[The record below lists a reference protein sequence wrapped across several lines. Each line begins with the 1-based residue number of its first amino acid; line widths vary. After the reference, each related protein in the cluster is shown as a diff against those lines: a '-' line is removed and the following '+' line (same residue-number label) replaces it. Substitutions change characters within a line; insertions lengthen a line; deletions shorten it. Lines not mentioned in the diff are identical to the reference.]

1 MDYPRCAE
9 NYMIDKI
16 QYEIN
21 DIIIKCRP
29 LTDIEIRTNHYI
41 QGLLNALYLIP
52 LIALSLLCISC
63 MNSRTRIYRVGKEV
77 IVSEV

>member
-1 MDYPRCAE
+1 
-9 NYMIDKI
+9 MIDKI
-16 QYEIN
+16 QYEMN

-63 MNSRTRIYRVGKEV
+63 MNSRARIYRVGKEV
-77 IVSEV
+77 VVSDV